1 MTDNEVNF
9 GFKKVKMSE
18 KPRLVNDVFSG
29 VANNYDIMND
39 VMSGGVHRLWKTAM
53 IDWMAPQHNQH
64 LVDLAGGTGDISLRF
79 LQAGGG
85 SACITLSLIH
95 I

>member
-1 MTDNEVNF
+1 MADNEVNF

-39 VMSGGVHRLWKTAM
+39 VMSLGIHRIWYGRYWEAFF
-53 IDWMAPQHNQH
+53 
-64 LVDLAGGTGDISLRF
+64 G
-79 LQAGGG
+79 
-85 SACITLSLIH
+85 
-95 I
+95 